1 MYNKKIKM
9 EVFEMPRYKLSPEER
24 AAEKERK
31 ANLRNLMQG
40 LEVKNFDDLR
50 DVFKLMVGEILENGL
65 EGELDDELGYSKY
78 DYRNKEGENSRNGY
92 SKKTVK
98 TSFGD
103 AEIKVPRDR
112 NGEYEPQLIK
122 KHQTTLTGDIEEKIL
137 SMYAK
142 GMTTSD
148 IESHIQ
154 EIYGLECSDTTIS
167 RITDKILPVVRE
179 WQQRPLEEVYAV
191 VFMDAIHFHV
201 RSEGQIVKK
210 AVYIAIGINMEGI
223 KEVLGMWVGENE
235 SAKFW
240 LSVMNGLK
248 NRGLNDILIACV
260 DGLTGFPA
268 AIEAVYP
275 KTEIQQCIIHQI
287 RNTTRFVSYK
297 DLKPL
302 MADLKKVYA
311 AVDEQTA
318 LSELDNFDEKWSG
331 KYPKIAISWRN
342 NWANLSTYFKY
353 PQEVRTLIYTT
364 NAIEGFNRQL
374 RKVTKSKGVFPTDD
388 SLIKMLYLAMMD
400 ITKKWTGKRREW
412 GQIHSQLEIFFADR
426 LGQ

>member
-1 MYNKKIKM
+1 
-9 EVFEMPRYKLSPEER
+9 MPKYKLSPEER
-24 AAEKERK
+24 AAEQERK
-31 ANLRNLMQG
+31 ENLRNIMKG
-40 LEVKNFDDLR
+40 LDVKNFEDLK
-50 DVFKLMVGEILENGL
+50 DVFKLMVGEMLENGL
-65 EGELDDELGYSKY
+65 EGELDDELGYTKY
-78 DYRNKEGENSRNGY
+78 DYRNKDGVNSRNGY
-92 SKKTVK
+92 SKKTLK
-98 TSFGD
+98 TSFGET
-103 AEIKVPRDR
+103 EIKVPRDR
-112 NGEYEPQLIK
+112 DGEFEPQLVK
-122 KHQTTLTGDIEEKIL
+122 KNQTTLTGDIEEKIL

-148 IESHIQ
+148 IETHIQ
-154 EIYGLECSDTTIS
+154 DIYGLECSDSTIS

-179 WQQRPLEEVYAV
+179 WQSRPLEDVYAV

-210 AVYIAIGINMEGI
+210 AVYIAIGINMDGL

-248 NRGLNDILIACV
+248 NRGLQDILIACV

-297 DLKPL
+297 DIKAL

-311 AVDEQTA
+311 AIDEQTA
-318 LSELDNFDEKWSG
+318 LAELENFDEKWG
-331 KYPKIAISWRN
+331 NKYPKIAISWRD

-374 RKVTKSKGVFPTDD
+374 RKVTKNKGVFPTDD
-388 SLIKMLYLAMMD
+388 SLLKMLYLAMMD

-426 LGQ
+426 LN

>member
-1 MYNKKIKM
+1 
-9 EVFEMPRYKLSPEER
+9 MPRYKLSPEER
-24 AAEKERK
+24 AAEKEKRENIQK
-31 ANLRNLMQG
+31 LLAGFNIKDFNDIQEL
-40 LEVKNFDDLR
+40 
-50 DVFKLMVGEILENGL
+50 FKDMVGTVLENGL

-78 DYRNKEGENSRNGY
+78 DYRNKSTENSRNGY
-92 SKKTVK
+92 SSKTLK
-98 TSFGD
+98 TSYGD
-103 AEIKVPRDR
+103 VDVNIPRDR
-112 NGEYEPQLIK
+112 NGEFEPQLIK
-122 KHQTTLTGDIEEKIL
+122 KQQTTLTGDIEEKII

-148 IESHIQ
+148 IEGHIR
-154 EIYGLECSDTTIS
+154 EIYGLDCSDTTIS
-167 RITDKILPVVRE
+167 RITDKILPVVKE
-179 WQQRPLEEVYAV
+179 WQSRPLEEIYAV

-210 AVYIAIGINMEGI
+210 AVYIAIGIRLDGI
-223 KEVLGMWVGENE
+223 REVLGMWVGENE

-240 LSVMNGLK
+240 LSVMNGMK
-248 NRGLNDILIACV
+248 NRGMEDILIACV
-260 DGLTGFPA
+260 DGLTGFTN
-268 AIEAVYP
+268 AIEAVFP

-297 DLKPL
+297 DIKML
-302 MADLKKVYA
+302 MADLKRVYA

-318 LSELDNFDEKWSG
+318 LLELDSFAEKWDG
-331 KYPKIAISWRN
+331 KYPKISNSWRS

-374 RKVTKSKGVFPTDD
+374 RKVTKNKGVFPTDD
-388 SLIKMLYLAMMD
+388 SLLKMLYLAMID
-400 ITKKWTGKRREW
+400 ITKKWTGKRKDW

-426 LGQ
+426 LPY

>member
-1 MYNKKIKM
+1 
-9 EVFEMPRYKLSPEER
+9 MPRYKLSPIER
-24 AAEKERK
+24 AAEQERK
-31 ANLRNLMQG
+31 ENLRNIMKG
-40 LEVKNFDDLR
+40 LDEKNFDDLK
-50 DVFKLMVGEILENGL
+50 DVFKLMVGEMLENGL
-65 EGELDDELGYSKY
+65 EGELDDELGYTKY

-92 SKKTVK
+92 SKKTLK
-98 TSFGD
+98 TSFGET
-103 AEIKVPRDR
+103 EIKVPRDR
-112 NGEYEPQLIK
+112 NGEFEPQLVK
-122 KHQTTLTGDIEEKIL
+122 KNQTTLTGDIEEKIL

-148 IESHIQ
+148 IETHIQ
-154 EIYGLECSDTTIS
+154 DIYGLECSDSTIS

-179 WQQRPLEEVYAV
+179 WQSRPLEEVYAV

-210 AVYIAIGINMEGI
+210 AVYIAIGINMDGL

-248 NRGLNDILIACV
+248 NRGLQDILIACV
-260 DGLTGFPA
+260 DGLTGFPS

-297 DLKPL
+297 DIKAL

-311 AVDEQTA
+311 AIDEPTA
-318 LSELDNFDEKWSG
+318 LSELENFDEKWG
-331 KYPKIAISWRN
+331 NKYPKIAISWRD

-364 NAIEGFNRQL
+364 NTIEGFNRQL
-374 RKVTKSKGVFPTDD
+374 RKVTKNKGIFPTDD

-426 LGQ
+426 LS

>member
-1 MYNKKIKM
+1 
-9 EVFEMPRYKLSPEER
+9 MPKYKLSPEER
-24 AAEKERK
+24 ALEQERK
-31 ANLRNLMQG
+31 ENLRNIMKG
-40 LEVKNFDDLR
+40 LDVKNFDDLK
-50 DVFKLMVGEILENGL
+50 DVFKLMVGEMLEDGL
-65 EGELDDELGYSKY
+65 DGELDDELGYTKY
-78 DYRNKEGENSRNGY
+78 DYRNKEGENSHNGY
-92 SKKTVK
+92 SKKTLK
-98 TSFGD
+98 TSFGET
-103 AEIKVPRDR
+103 EIKVPRDR
-112 NGEYEPQLIK
+112 NGEFEPQLVK
-122 KHQTTLTGDIEEKIL
+122 KNQTTLTGDIEEKIL

-148 IESHIQ
+148 IETHIQ
-154 EIYGLECSDTTIS
+154 DIYGLECSDSTIS

-179 WQQRPLEEVYAV
+179 WQSRPLEEIYAV

-210 AVYIAIGINMEGI
+210 AVYIAIGINMDGI

-240 LSVMNGLK
+240 LSVMNGLR
-248 NRGLNDILIACV
+248 NRGLQDILIACV

-297 DLKPL
+297 DIKAL

-311 AVDEQTA
+311 AIDEPTA
-318 LSELDNFDEKWSG
+318 LSELENFDEKWG
-331 KYPKIAISWRN
+331 NKYPKIAISWRD

-353 PQEVRTLIYTT
+353 PQEIRTLIYTT

-374 RKVTKSKGVFPTDD
+374 RKVTKNKGIFPTDD
-388 SLIKMLYLAMMD
+388 RLIKMLYLAMMD

-426 LGQ
+426 LS